1 MLKYIPHEWREDM
14 RTNFAH
20 SFNFYLNPR
29 CRVIPAL
36 TSAGVTYIKNTSA
49 TNDNFRGTYRLQA
62 SGTTSLTYL
71 YTMSQRFIIE
81 GWFKP
86 EFAYNV
92 AGDQTIFSCGDAAE
106 FSIIYNATTDK
117 FDMIQS
123 PGTTIS
129 STAFTAD
136 TQLQCWL
143 YLRAWYDNTAKLAG
157 FYLWRNTD
165 EIFCNTENVPG
176 AGAFVPLNTI
186 SFFPTVT
193 LESSYWIIH
202 ELDEALPP
210 AEYKTYK
217 ADRQVM
223 FDFNGTTLARERIRI
238 PRSVSDTDFRGV
250 KYFNLSKSVEN
261 PMTGSA
267 GANTAGL
274 TIYNNQ
280 GQFAD
285 DQYDAFDPFQGYYN
299 GTLYQKYLQNRVPV
313 EIESQ
318 YVDRSIPLYPSDTL
332 YPSNTLYPSG
342 PLGTSSIEPV
352 FIGRTTQGAFKRNSP
367 NKFASEVTIEVEDG
381 IAELGETKLDKAYAY
396 DAHDI
401 CDPAAE
407 TNSLVHD
414 IVRIVT
420 KKEIRNFALN
430 SSFENATIANSWTNS
445 GMAAFYRSN
454 TYAQFG
460 TYSMKCVADAAGDKV
475 TQVIKFET
483 TDLID
488 VGDTF
493 NFSAFVRQGTASTVK
508 IQIEELTSAGALVG
522 TASET
527 ACGTDTGVFTR
538 VNVSRTIL
546 ASTCTQLRI
555 TFYAVAASTFYVDG
569 VMLTRGYDP
578 LDYFLVN
585 ATDGASG
592 SGSADSAAT
601 YLYDTV
607 AIDADAVDIQ
617 HPYALLDKGSSPWEA
632 LKDIG
637 NASIVYYIGMTPD
650 GVFRFKVRYAGN
662 TPATNGSIDDI
673 SGVATSLEVNT
684 CNAIKVHG
692 VVIERQTG
700 TATTMKQVWNAKNA
714 GGFTLDE
721 GGMLNHPIAD
731 GDYLTVAGATKIEAI
746 FSEDIK

>member
-1 MLKYIPHEWREDM
+1 MALKYIPHEWSEDI
-14 RTNFAH
+14 RKNYAH
-20 SFNFYLNPR
+20 GLNFYINPR

-36 TSAGVTYIKNTSA
+36 TSTGVTYVKNTSA
-49 TNDNFRGTYRLQA
+49 FIDNFRGTYRMQT

-71 YTMSQRFIIE
+71 YTMPQRFIVE

-86 EFAYNV
+86 EFAYDV
-92 AGDQTIFSCGDAAE
+92 ASDQVLFQCGDAAE
-106 FSIIYNATTDK
+106 FSVIYNATTDK

-129 STAFTAD
+129 SIAFTSD
-136 TQLQCWL
+136 TQLQCWF
-143 YLRAWYDNTAKLAG
+143 YIRAYYDNTAKQAG
-157 FYLWRNTD
+157 LYIWRNTD
-165 EIFCNTENVPG
+165 EVFCDTENVPG
-176 AGAFVPLNTI
+176 AGDFVPLNTI

-202 ELDEALPP
+202 EVEETLATD
-210 AEYKTYK
+210 EYKTYK
-217 ADRQVM
+217 ADRQII

-238 PRSVSDTDFRGV
+238 PKVNTSTDKRGV
-250 KYFNLSKSVEN
+250 TDISLSKSVEN
-261 PMTGSA
+261 PQTGSA
-267 GANTAGL
+267 GANTARL
-274 TIYNNQ
+274 TLLNIN
-280 GQFAD
+280 GQFSD

-299 GTLYQKYLQNRVPV
+299 GTAYQKYLQNRVPV
-313 EIESQ
+313 EIESE
-318 YVDRSIPLYPSDTL
+318 YINDTSLYPSDTL
-332 YPSNTLYPSG
+332 YPSNTLYPAG
-342 PLGTSSIEPV
+342 PLGTSNVEPI

-367 NKFASEVTIEVEDG
+367 NKFLGEVTIDVEDG
-381 IAELGETKLDKAYAY
+381 IAELGETSLDKAYAF
-396 DAHDI
+396 DSHDI
-401 CDPAAE
+401 CDPANE
-407 TNSLVHD
+407 SDSLVHD

-445 GMAAFYRSN
+445 GMSTFERSN

-460 TYSMKCVADAAGDKV
+460 TYSMKCIADTAGDKV

-483 TDLID
+483 IDLID

-493 NFSAFVRQGTASTVK
+493 NFSAFIRQGTASTVK
-508 IQIEELTSAGALVG
+508 IMIEELTSAGALVG

-546 ASTCTQLRI
+546 SSTCTQLRI
-555 TFYAVAASTFYVDG
+555 TFYAVDTSTFYVDG

-578 LDYFLVN
+578 IDYFLLN
-585 ATDGASG
+585 ATDGSSG

-607 AIDADAVDIQ
+607 AIDADAVDIE

-637 NASIVYYIGMTPD
+637 NASIAYYVGMTPD

-662 TPATNGSIDDI
+662 TPETIGAVEDNA
-673 SGVATSLEVNT
+673 GVATSLEVNT
-684 CNAIKVHG
+684 CNAVKVHG
-692 VVIERQTG
+692 VIIHKD
-700 TATTMKQVWNAKNA
+700 TAPKNLWNGEAAGIFTTETNSTKLKHPVAS
-714 GGFTLDE
+714 GG
-721 GGMLNHPIAD
+721 
-731 GDYLTVAGATKIEAI
+731 YVSVAGVTTIEARYP
-746 FSEDIK
+746 EDI